1 MKYRHRISSASTS
14 VRKISLKVLI
24 TVRGCVA
31 CKNWYRVIITY
42 AASLMMSLTAQL
54 LTCCAALTD
63 AFSKSHWPISSRQTL
78 RRGHHCSLNTDVVY
92 PAVTLTGY
100 ARLRV
105 VMEFHRGAARAACRR
120 SCDINGK
127 LGSIPIGL
135 GSFKQDGSIRRR
147 PSLRQGPKPKPK
159 WVSCGFSRTVLACL
173 LAWRRHIS
181 PSLPAYPITYNDNYA
196 AKIRMVVG
204 ITVSWFCAV
213 LIRSYTEDHFF
224 LSLLILFRLIKVV
237 CGCVFSRTCLSRW
250 LAWRHRISPR
260 SGYYRSD
267 VDTLLRRRFLR
278 DICLRR
284 PDRKYFEC
292 LVARDRGRRF
302 GGHATVASTPALL
315 LRCLHSFSK
324 KKNK

>member
-24 TVRGCVA
+24 NVRGCVA

-147 PSLRQGPKPKPK
+147 PSLRQGPKPKEAEM
-159 WVSCGFSRTVLACL
+159 GLLRFFSDRIGVLA
-173 LAWRRHIS
+173 RVTSSHFS
-181 PSLPAYPITYNDNYA
+181 VITGLSDNLQWQLCSQNSYGCWNYG
-196 AKIRMVVG
+196 VV
-204 ITVSWFCAV
+204 V
-213 LIRSYTEDHFF
+213 LCCFNS
-224 LSLLILFRLIKVV
+224 
-237 CGCVFSRTCLSRW
+237 
-250 LAWRHRISPR
+250 
-260 SGYYRSD
+260 
-267 VDTLLRRRFLR
+267 
-278 DICLRR
+278 
-284 PDRKYFEC
+284 
-292 LVARDRGRRF
+292 
-302 GGHATVASTPALL
+302 
-315 LRCLHSFSK
+315 
-324 KKNK
+324 